1 MKSQLAPKVFMAF
14 KLASLFLVR
23 GVHSQSSVPPSPYVF
38 THPAAIVTVNGNE
51 GMPVAVPI
59 DVELQFTAVGPA
71 CYGDI
76 WVLWLN
82 GAVLYEEPAN
92 RTDTGARGRATVR
105 TSIGAGQLFIDG
117 GDVEHSLALSCG
129 RRGSCVAE
137 HRFRLSPTYAPD
149 LLMELSAPVTAEIDV
164 AALGNGLSVSI
175 DARAFIWDSV
185 GGGYVTLNGYEI
197 GTIDSASASLL
208 IPAWALR
215 EGMIYS
221 LKATLLNHDNEP
233 MASRTVCTA
242 HAYTHERVHA
252 LSCTDRR
259 TDTSTHQRGRNMRTP
274 TQGRPHRTQ

>member
-1 MKSQLAPKVFMAF
+1 MKKNSRNVFTAF

-23 GVHSQSSVPPSPYVF
+23 GMHSQSSVPPSPYAF
-38 THPAAIVTVNGNE
+38 THPAAVVTVDGNE

-59 DVELQFTAVGPA
+59 DVELHFTAVGLA
-71 CYGDI
+71 RCGDT

-82 GAVLYEEPAN
+82 GAVLYEGLAN
-92 RTDTGARGRATVR
+92 RTDTGASGRATVR
-105 TSIGAGQLFIDG
+105 TSIGAGLLFIDG
-117 GDVEHSLALSCG
+117 GDAEHSLALSCG
-129 RRGSCVAE
+129 RRGSFVAK

-164 AALGNGLSVSI
+164 AALDNGLSVSI

-197 GTIDSASASLL
+197 GTIDSPSASVL

-215 EGMIYS
+215 EGTIYS
-221 LKATLLNHDNEP
+221 LKASLLNHQNER

-242 HAYTHERVHA
+242 HAYTHERAHA
-252 LSCTDRR
+252 LSCACAFV
-259 TDTSTHQRGRNMRTP
+259 
-274 TQGRPHRTQ
+274 HR